1 MVNKI
6 IDYEIKEVKEDFFMK
21 ETELFLESLKNKDLE
36 EKIRVL
42 NQIKIL
48 LSKHS
53 PQNAEPV
60 DCVQWVRS
68 SRVEGNDYN
77 PNKVAP
83 PEMRLLHLSIKEDGY
98 TQPIVAYYDKEL
110 DKYIIVDGFH
120 RNRVGKE
127 YNDIKDRINEFLPI
141 VVIDKPITERM
152 ASTIRHNRARGTHEV
167 RGMAEVVA
175 ELHLKG
181 VSDKKIAEQL
191 GMEKDEVLKLKQF
204 IGLGDLFKNRDFSKS
219 WV

>member
-1 MVNKI
+1 MKDTI
-6 IDYEIKEVKEDFFMK
+6 IKTVKQMTRDIEKLDF
-21 ETELFLESLKNKDLE
+21 E
-36 EKIRVL
+36 EKIYVLNETRKML
-42 NQIKIL
+42 NQI
-48 LSKHS
+48 S
-53 PQNAEPV
+53 PQKNEPV
-60 DCVQWVRS
+60 DYVQWIPAEK
-68 SRVEGNDYN
+68 VEGNEYN

-98 TQPIVAYYDKEL
+98 TQPIVAYYDKDIE
-110 DKYIIVDGFH
+110 KYIVVDGFH

-127 YNDIKDRINEFLPI
+127 YPDIKERTHALLPI
-141 VVIDKPITERM
+141 VVIDKDINARM
-152 ASTIRHNRARGTHEV
+152 ASTIRHNRARGTHQV
-167 RGMAEVVA
+167 QGMAEIVA

-191 GMEKDEVLKLKQF
+191 GMEKDEVLRLKQF

>member
-1 MVNKI
+1 MDGKLKKE
-6 IDYEIKEVKEDFFMK
+6 IDRLIDRISG
-21 ETELFLESLKNKDLE
+21 LAESDRIE
-36 EKIRVL
+36 VL
-42 NQIKIL
+42 NYLKRKL
-48 LSKHS
+48 ADAS
-53 PQNAEPV
+53 PFSHHPV
-60 DCVQWVRS
+60 DVVQWIPS
-68 SRVEGNDYN
+68 ERVVANDYN

-127 YNDIKDRINEFLPI
+127 YADIRESVKGHLPI
-141 VVIDKPITERM
+141 VVINKDIKSRM
-152 ASTIRHNRARGTHEV
+152 ASTIRHNRARGTHQV
-167 RGMAEVVA
+167 QSMSQVVA

-181 VSDKKIAEQL
+181 WSDKKIAEQL
-191 GMEKDEVLKLKQF
+191 GMDKDEVLKLKQF
-204 IGLGDLFKNRDFSKS
+204 AGLGDLFRNREFSKA